1 MYKKAMKLQ
10 PILASA
16 LVASLFAIN
25 TASAADGY
33 VTDSQGAAV
42 KSSNGLCWRTG
53 YWTPSMATAECD
65 PDLAPRPK
73 AVQPPPVKMVVPAPM
88 PAKPAT
94 ENISLAADGLFAFGK
109 ATLSPT
115 GKKKLDEVVA
125 KLKGRSFDQILVV
138 GHTDRLGSVA
148 LNQPLSL
155 KRAQAVKDYLA
166 SKKIDDRLIRIAGKG
181 SAEPVTTAKQCPG
194 KGGPKVI
201 ACLAPDRRV
210 EIKVTGL
217 K

>member
-16 LVASLFAIN
+16 LIASLFAVN
-25 TASAADGY
+25 PASAADGY

-42 KSSNGLCWRTG
+42 KSANGLCWRTG

-73 AVQPPPVKMVVPAPM
+73 TAEKPPVETMAPAPL

-94 ENISLAADGLFAFGK
+94 ENITLAADGLFAFGK

-115 GKKKLDEVVA
+115 GKAKLDEVVA

-138 GHTDRLGSVA
+138 GHTDRLGSA
-148 LNQPLSL
+148 AINQKLSL
-155 KRAQAVKDYLA
+155 KRAQAVKDYLVG
-166 SKKIDDRLIRIAGKG
+166 KKIDERQIRIAGKG
-181 SAEPVTTAKQCPG
+181 SAEPVTSAKQCPG

-210 EIKVTGL
+210 EIKVAGV